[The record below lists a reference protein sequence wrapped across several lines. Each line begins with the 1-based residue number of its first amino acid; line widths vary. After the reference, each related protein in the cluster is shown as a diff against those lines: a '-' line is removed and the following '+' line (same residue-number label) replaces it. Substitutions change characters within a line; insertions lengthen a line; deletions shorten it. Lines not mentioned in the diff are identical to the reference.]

1 MSQFEDL
8 LSDIQRLTTEV
19 EDFRREMSDHNA
31 TQSQTGQIDHGDSV
45 WVMMATLLV
54 IMMTMP
60 GIMFYYSG
68 LVRVQNVLSTAI
80 QPFSIACLITFL
92 WLCFGY
98 SLAFAPVTGSDF
110 NGAVFGNTQRF
121 WLLGMHPE
129 SIHQNAP
136 TIAEPVYCAYQL
148 AFAIITPSLIVG
160 AFADRMKMVSTW
172 IFLGLWHLLVYCPTA
187 HSIWHPDG
195 FLYKAGALDYAGGNV
210 VHVSAGFSALISA
223 IVIGQR
229 KGFGKKKFHPHNMLV
244 SIAGACFLWLGWY
257 GFNAGSALRAD
268 ARAASAM
275 LTTAISSGVASTSW
289 MLTDIILTG
298 RPSIPGIMNG
308 ALAGLIAVTPACGY
322 IDYTGAFVIGV
333 VSGVVVSRG
342 VLLKD
347 YFGFDDALDAFG
359 VHGIGGVIGAL
370 LTGLFAKEE
379 IGGYNGA
386 FYGNGE
392 QFGIQVYSIVVTIGY
407 SVVMTWLILQFVDIF
422 IGLRVREDKQ
432 DMRDATDLGEQGYGQ
447 KISTGPE
454 KKPAKKEIT
463 QKTVVKYL
471 FGYIAAA
478 NDAAL
483 DEAVRDNVSVHEKLS
498 KVEMRAKEKKQP
510 PFTPQEPS
518 QEQSGVQESKGD
530 TPYALVAVSD
540 EEHHLN
546 DDENDKSGVAEEAGG
561 ENV

>member
-244 SIAGACFLWLGWY
+244 SIAGW
-257 GFNAGSALRAD
+257 
-268 ARAASAM
+268 
-275 LTTAISSGVASTSW
+275 TSSF
-289 MLTDIILTG
+289 
-298 RPSIPGIMNG
+298 
-308 ALAGLIAVTPACGY
+308 C
-322 IDYTGAFVIGV
+322 
-333 VSGVVVSRG
+333 
-342 VLLKD
+342 
-347 YFGFDDALDAFG
+347 
-359 VHGIGGVIGAL
+359 VHS
-370 LTGLFAKEE
+370 LF
-379 IGGYNGA
+379 
-386 FYGNGE
+386 F
-392 QFGIQVYSIVVTIGY
+392 
-407 SVVMTWLILQFVDIF
+407 
-422 IGLRVREDKQ
+422 
-432 DMRDATDLGEQGYGQ
+432 
-447 KISTGPE
+447 
-454 KKPAKKEIT
+454 
-463 QKTVVKYL
+463 
-471 FGYIAAA
+471 
-478 NDAAL
+478 
-483 DEAVRDNVSVHEKLS
+483 
-498 KVEMRAKEKKQP
+498 
-510 PFTPQEPS
+510 
-518 QEQSGVQESKGD
+518 
-530 TPYALVAVSD
+530 
-540 EEHHLN
+540 
-546 DDENDKSGVAEEAGG
+546 
-561 ENV
+561 